1 LAVRIGRNIYGSN
14 FPLEKCTPAFAVYRK
29 IMSEYTEADQRNVF
43 HKNAVKFYRL

>member
-1 LAVRIGRNIYGSN
+1 MHARYAD
-14 FPLEKCTPAFAVYRK
+14 FFAVYRK